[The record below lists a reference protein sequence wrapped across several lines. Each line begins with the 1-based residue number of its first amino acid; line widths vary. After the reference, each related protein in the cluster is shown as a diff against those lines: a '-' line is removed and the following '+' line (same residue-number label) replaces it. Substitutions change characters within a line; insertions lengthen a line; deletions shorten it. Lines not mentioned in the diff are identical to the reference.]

1 MCVMTLYVC
10 DDPVLPSV
18 GVTSGESGQVRAG
31 QCRGQWPGYEV
42 EQRIAAILLHK
53 PGLILSGYWV
63 HLHNLSTGDPADS

>member
-1 MCVMTLYVC
+1 MCVMTLYSRVC
-10 DDPVLPSV
+10 
-18 GVTSGESGQVRAG
+18 VTSGESGQVRAG

-63 HLHNLSTGDPADS
+63 HLHNLSTEDPADS